1 MYINSERE
9 LEDYICEH
17 IEDFINFLKSI
28 YGENED
34 IEFVGRQIVIG
45 DSRLDLLFQIV
56 RISEDPY
63 INFSKTFIVV
73 ELKFRKAEPK
83 DIAQLSKY
91 VNLLHNLEYDKRIGQ
106 TEVFVKGLLLTA
118 GLGNEMQ
125 EIQMY
130 LNNYTNANIKFVTIK
145 TNLEYELDSY
155 SRRDEYIR
163 NMSVDKRL
171 RETREEKEEKE
182 CGEKTNDRP

>member
-28 YGENED
+28 YGEDED

-56 RISEDPY
+56 SISEDPY

-83 DIAQLSKY
+83 DIAQLSRY

-106 TEVFVKGLLLTA
+106 TEVFVEGLLLTA

-130 LNNYTNANIKFVTIK
+130 LNNYTNANIKFATIK
-145 TNLEYELDSY
+145 TNIEYVIDSY

-171 RETREEKEEKE
+171 REIREEKEEKE